1 MSFKEKNMRK
11 NKKMRGKGVSKKEET
26 TARPTPTDEV
36 RVPIERDKL
45 ATQIAESIN
54 SQFKEFR
61 AVHFLGGNDT
71 EASDVYEWISTG
83 DDILDLRISNRPNGG
98 IPVGRITEITGLESS
113 GKSLVV
119 AHLIAEAQKKG
130 GIAVLFDTE
139 FAASPQFLDAIGV
152 NTTNMLHVQLE
163 CLEDVFSTMEKM
175 IMDVREKHPDRLLL
189 IAVDSIMGA
198 TTKVEME
205 QDYDK
210 EGWATAKAII
220 MSKAMRKLTA
230 LIAKQRIALV
240 FTNQLREKLGA
251 MFGDKYTTAGGKAL
265 GFHSSVRIRL
275 DRTGRIKVGK
285 EVLGVTV
292 RAQITKNRVG
302 PPFRIADMNIYFDR
316 GIDRYG
322 SWLNAI
328 KLAEIGTVS
337 GGTKPKVSLKGG
349 VEIPTKK
356 WNETLSTDAEL
367 REKIYGMI
375 CESFIMKYKSSSE
388 TLDEAEISEDTSEE

>member
-1 MSFKEKNMRK
+1 MRK
-11 NKKMRGKGVSKKEET
+11 KNKVKGKGVSKKELEFVAPST
-26 TARPTPTDEV
+26 KSMDDAP

-45 ATQIAESIN
+45 AAAIAESIN
-54 SQFKEFR
+54 SQFKEFK

-83 DDILDLRISNRPNGG
+83 DDILDLRIANRPHGG

-119 AHLIAEAQKKG
+119 AHIIAETQKKG

-152 NTTNMLHVQLE
+152 NTVNMLHVQLE
-163 CLEDVFSTMEKM
+163 CLEDVFTSMEKM
-175 IMDVREKHPDRLLL
+175 IMDVREKYPERLLL

-198 TTKVEME
+198 TTKIEME

-230 LIAKQRIALV
+230 LISKQRIALV
-240 FTNQLREKLGA
+240 FTNQLRDKLGA
-251 MFGDKYTTAGGKAL
+251 MFGDKYTTSGGKAL

-275 DRTGRIKVGK
+275 DRTGQIKVGK
-285 EVLGVTV
+285 DVLGVTIRGKV
-292 RAQITKNRVG
+292 TKNRVG
-302 PPFRIADMNIYFDR
+302 PPFRTSDMNIYFDR

-322 SWLNAI
+322 SWLNAL
-328 KLAEIGTVS
+328 KLAELATVT
-337 GGTKPKVSLKGG
+337 GGTKPKVSIKGG
-349 VEIPTKK
+349 IEVSTKK
-356 WNETLSTDAEL
+356 WNETLTTDTEL
-367 REKIYGMI
+367 REKLYGML
-375 CESFIMKYKSSSE
+375 CDAFIMKYKSNSE
-388 TLDEAEISEDTSEE
+388 TLDNVEISDDTSEE

>member
-1 MSFKEKNMRK
+1 MRK
-11 NKKMRGKGVSKKEET
+11 KNKMKGKGAPKKEVVSDAVELTTKKEET
-26 TARPTPTDEV
+26 

-45 ATQIAESIN
+45 ASAIAESIN
-54 SQFKEFR
+54 KEFKTFK
-61 AVHFLGGNDT
+61 AVHFLGGEDGDDK
-71 EASDVYEWISTG
+71 DVVEWISTG
-83 DDILDLRISNRPNGG
+83 DDVLDLRISNRPNGG

-119 AHLIAEAQKKG
+119 AHIIAEAQKKN

-139 FAASPQFLDAIGV
+139 FAASPQFLEAIGV
-152 NTTNMLHVQLE
+152 DTNNMLHVQLE
-163 CLEDVFSTMEKM
+163 CLEDVFSSMERM
-175 IMDVREKHPDRLLL
+175 IMDVREKYPDRLLL

-198 TTKVEME
+198 TTKIEME

-275 DRTGRIKVGK
+275 DKTGQIKVGK
-285 EVLGVTV
+285 DILGVTA
-292 RAQITKNRVG
+292 RAKVTKNRVG

-322 SWLNAI
+322 SWMNAL
-328 KLAEIGTVS
+328 KLAELASVT
-337 GGTKPKVSLKGG
+337 GGTKPKVTIKGG
-349 VEIPTKK
+349 IEIPTKK
-356 WNETLSTDAEL
+356 WNETLSTDTEL
-367 REKIYGMI
+367 RNKIYNMM
-375 CESFIMKYKSSSE
+375 CDAFIMKYKSSSE
-388 TLDEAEISEDTSEE
+388 TLDNVEISEDTSEE